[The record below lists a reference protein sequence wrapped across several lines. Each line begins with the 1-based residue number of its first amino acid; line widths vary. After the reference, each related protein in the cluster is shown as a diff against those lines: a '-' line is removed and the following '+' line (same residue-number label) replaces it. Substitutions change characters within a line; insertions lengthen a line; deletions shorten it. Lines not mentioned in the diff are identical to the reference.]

1 MLLSHD
7 IYIYPFLF
15 HTCIYQSG
23 LFAGSMAT
31 MILPVNMYLALK
43 RNLIEHN
50 IAKAVID
57 CEMWFTA
64 DDELGIKITSL

>member
-1 MLLSHD
+1 MFIFTHFCF
-7 IYIYPFLF
+7 I
-15 HTCIYQSG
+15 HIYQSG